1 MQDELKAR
9 LTELGFSGS
18 QIGKLEAQG
27 VTSEAD
33 MARLNEQ
40 EIRKISGCTVIA
52 AKKAVEAFAPKPTEA
67 ESVVSNTAALQ
78 NILPALPD
86 DSSFTEMLKTGG
98 VLKIDRTNVIAA
110 MRAAIAS
117 NVGLFDLPDK
127 LIERME
133 TFALEQDEP
142 LGDTFYK
149 LQKQLTRRDY
159 GEILSVLGTT
169 GTFVSDRR
177 KRETLTRLNTLLWP
191 ALREF
196 NTQLRTWVETWS
208 QGAANPAAMM
218 MVIMSQGGAHG
229 IMPPGMLQPPATDV
243 LRDKGETVIDQINK
257 VFAGTGIPVSRALA
271 YDAMQ
276 IREVLED
283 ANLPSTVGAATR
295 DQMLKMLGIE
305 VGAEFVRLERN
316 VTQFA
321 LAIMELPKVATG
333 SDELAY
339 LSAMWQLGSQIP
351 WDKLGTGT
359 SVSSSRIG
367 RNPALVHGDRP
378 PFGDSDR

>member
-1 MQDELKAR
+1 MQEELKAK
-9 LTELGFSGS
+9 LIELGLNED

-27 VTSEAD
+27 VKTDEDLAMFS
-33 MARLNEQ
+33 EQ
-40 EIRKISGCTVIA
+40 EIREHSECNVVT
-52 AKKAVEAFAPKPTEA
+52 AKKIVAAFAPSPA
-67 ESVVSNTAALQ
+67 EVATDANSTAAYA
-78 NILPALPD
+78 NVLPALPED
-86 DSSFTEMLKTGG
+86 TSFLEMLKTGG

-117 NVGLFDLPDK
+117 SVGLYNLPDR

-133 TFALEQDEP
+133 GFALEQDEP
-142 LGDTFYK
+142 LSETFYR
-149 LQKQLTRRDY
+149 LQKQLTQRAY
-159 GEILSVLGTT
+159 GEILSALGTS
-169 GTFVSDRR
+169 GNFVSERR
-177 KRETLTRLNTLLWP
+177 KRETLARLNTLLWP
-191 ALREF
+191 ELREF
-196 NTQLRTWVETWS
+196 NAQLRTWVETWS
-208 QGAANPAAMM
+208 QGAANPANMM
-218 MVIMSQGGAHG
+218 MIIMSKGSASG
-229 IMPPGMLQPPATDV
+229 IMPPGMLAPPATDV

-283 ANLPSTVGAATR
+283 PNLPSTVGAATR

-321 LAIMELPKVATG
+321 LAIMELPKVAGG
-333 SDELAY
+333 SDELSY

-359 SVSSSRIG
+359 NASLSHSGRSQARVRGDQSSEDD
-367 RNPALVHGDRP
+367 DR
-378 PFGDSDR
+378 